1 LRLIVS
7 GMPGPKWN
15 WGEVSRLMKGDA
27 PKSRN
32 SKQCRERWYNHLDP
46 TVSHVEFTEDEIM
59 KLLNVWRKYH
69 CIFIYYRVALTLSFP
84 TNSFQHSAFTSLV
97 ETLHK
102 QLSLV
107 KRRK

>member
-7 GMPGPKWN
+7 DMPDPKW
-15 WGEVSRLMKGDA
+15 GDVSRLMMGDA
-27 PKSRN
+27 PNGRN
-32 SKQCRERWYNHLDP
+32 SKQCRERWYDHLDP
-46 TVSHVEFTEDEIM
+46 TVSRVEFTEDEIM

-69 CIFIYYRVALTLSFP
+69 CIIYYRVALTLSFP

-97 ETLHK
+97 DTLHK